1 MQQQIAG
8 KAHPSGV
15 CGTAI
20 ASRQPTSQA
29 ASKPSAAGTENIA
42 SATLTQGLMG
52 CQAAGRKATQ
62 MNGPL
67 AGGGVLMDCLVMN
80 VVVVMVIHD
89 VLA

>member
-1 MQQQIAG
+1 
-8 KAHPSGV
+8 
-15 CGTAI
+15 
-20 ASRQPTSQA
+20 
-29 ASKPSAAGTENIA
+29 
-42 SATLTQGLMG
+42 MG